1 MNVKKLSAGRLF
13 RRGSGGF
20 ALTPARQEWLI
31 VWALR
36 LGFTL
41 VALLSV
47 YVFVFGS

>member
-1 MNVKKLSAGRLF
+1 MHVKKLSGGRPF
-13 RRGSGGF
+13 RRGRGGF

-36 LGFTL
+36 LGFAL
-41 VALLSV
+41 VALLSA